1 MTGRSL
7 RHELRTPLNAII
19 GYSEMLLEDL
29 PRGNGARSSEQD
41 DLARCLE
48 CVLSAGEQLLG
59 RLDLLFEGTQ
69 PPDWQAHSQELRTP
83 LSTIIG
89 YAEMVGQKPG
99 LDDSAIQD
107 VRRIL
112 DAGRSLLAVIDRLD
126 ADSAPLAEVGVPRDP
141 DPSPDAAPAQEPA
154 AVLVVDDNPMNRD
167 ILARRLRH
175 LGHTVTL
182 AEDGRQGLDAL
193 GRGAFDLVL
202 LDILMPEMDG
212 YQVLATLRADPALRH
227 LPVLVLSALDDSDAV
242 ARCLR
247 MGAVDHLPKPF
258 NPVVLRARVGAC
270 LENKRLHDAEVR
282 HLAAVEAERRRA
294 DELLHVLLPAAIAAE
309 LIATDCVAPR
319 RHEDVAVLFS
329 DVVGFTR
336 YCDHTPP
343 EQVLANLQDLV
354 AHYEEIALAHGLQKI
369 KTIGDAFLAVAGVPH
384 AVADPVLAAA
394 RCGLDMVAAARSLPR
409 VEWEVRVGIHC
420 GPVVAGILGRRQYGY
435 DVWGD
440 TVNTAARVEH
450 HGAVGAVT
458 LSGAA
463 WRRVAGRC
471 VGRPLGVVPAK
482 GKENLELVRLVS
494 AP

>member
-1 MTGRSL
+1 MTARSL
-7 RHELRTPLNAII
+7 RHELRTPLNAIV

-29 PRGNGARSSEQD
+29 LRADGTRSGEQE

-48 CVLSAGEQLLG
+48 CVLRAGEQLLG

-69 PPDWQAHSQELRTP
+69 PPDWQTHSQELHAP
-83 LSTIIG
+83 LSTILG
-89 YAEMVGQKPG
+89 YAQILGERSG
-99 LDDSAIQD
+99 LDDAAAQD
-107 VRRIL
+107 VQRIL
-112 DAGRSLLAVIDRLD
+112 DAARSLLAVIDRLD
-126 ADSAPLAEVGVPRDP
+126 ADSGRLAEVAPREP
-141 DPSPDAAPAQEPA
+141 DPMPDAGPAQEPA

-193 GRGAFDLVL
+193 RRGAFDLVL

-212 YQVLATLRADPALRH
+212 YQVLAALRADPALRH

-294 DELLHVLLPAAIAAE
+294 DELLHVLLPEAIAAE
-309 LIATDCVAPR
+309 LMATESVAPR

-394 RCGLDMVAAARSLPR
+394 RCGLEMVAAARSLPR
-409 VEWEVRVGIHC
+409 VAWEVRVGIHC

-440 TVNTAARVEH
+440 TVNTAARVQH

-458 LSGAA
+458 LSGTA

-471 VGRPLGVVPAK
+471 AGEPLGVVPAK
-482 GKENLELVRLVS
+482 GKQNLELVRLVS